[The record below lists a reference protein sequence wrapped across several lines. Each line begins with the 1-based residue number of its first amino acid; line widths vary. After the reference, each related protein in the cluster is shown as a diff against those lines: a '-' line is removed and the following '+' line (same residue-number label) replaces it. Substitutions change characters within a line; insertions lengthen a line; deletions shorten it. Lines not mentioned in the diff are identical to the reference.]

1 MTKHLANPLIKGG
14 PWEVVRQPRRPTAMA
29 SSKEGAT
36 LAALADRLGFARD
49 EWRQWLREPC
59 PEGAGVRLASGAV
72 VALADLRETDELAPG
87 QAFEVPN
94 TIAML
99 WYGDLGAV
107 GKAAV
112 GWARERR
119 YAARL
124 GFHVAE
130 FNHSSRHQAAENE
143 RAALDLL
150 RLTEGGR
157 LHGLIAAGHGNQ
169 YSFGNSK
176 KKSGGLDYQDA
187 SRALRYRLPLVVMHV
202 CDGDWCGRDQE
213 GCCKGARDLSSGASG
228 CVFFGVKGTF
238 YPDVPVPVPGFVYRT
253 NAKHL
258 WELLKPGEQGTRDQR
273 RPA

>member
-1 MTKHLANPLIKGG
+1 VAKRPANALTESG
-14 PWEVVRQPRRPTAMA
+14 PWEVVRQPRRPTATA
-29 SSKEGAT
+29 TSKEGAT
-36 LAALADRLGFARD
+36 LASLADRLGFARD
-49 EWRQWLREPC
+49 EWRHWLRVAQV
-59 PEGAGVRLASGAV
+59 EGGGVRLASGAA
-72 VALADLRETDELAPG
+72 VALDDLRETDELAPG

-99 WYGDLGAV
+99 WYGDLGGV

-130 FNHSSRHQAAENE
+130 FNHSSRRQAAENE
-143 RAALDLL
+143 RGALDLL

-157 LHGLIAAGHGNQ
+157 LHGLIAAGHGNP
-169 YSFGNSK
+169 YSFGNSQ

-202 CDGDWCGRDQE
+202 CDGDWSRHEQAWE
-213 GCCKGARDLSSGASG
+213 RKGARDLSSGASG

-238 YPDVPVPVPGFVYRT
+238 YPDIPAPVPAFVYRT

-258 WELLKPGEQGTRDQR
+258 WELLQPGEQGTRDRR
-273 RPA
+273 RPV